1 MKKILVLMIALL
13 TLVGCSTQTD
23 LEVPEIPKGPN
34 PLVTMTLESGDI
46 VEIEL
51 YPEIAPNTVASFVS
65 LIESGFYDGLTFHRV
80 IPGFMV
86 QGGDPSGNGTGG
98 PGYAIKGEFTNNG
111 FTNDLAHDRGVL
123 SMARARD
130 MDSAGSQFFI
140 MHENSPHLDKDYAA
154 FGKVIKNIEAIDK
167 LVAVP
172 TGANDMPVEKQVIKS
187 MTVDTHGLEYPQPI
201 VIK

>member
-34 PLVTMTLESGDI
+34 PLVTMTLESGDT

-154 FGKVIKNIEAIDK
+154 FGKVIKNIEGIDK

>member
-34 PLVTMTLESGDI
+34 PLVTMTLESGDT